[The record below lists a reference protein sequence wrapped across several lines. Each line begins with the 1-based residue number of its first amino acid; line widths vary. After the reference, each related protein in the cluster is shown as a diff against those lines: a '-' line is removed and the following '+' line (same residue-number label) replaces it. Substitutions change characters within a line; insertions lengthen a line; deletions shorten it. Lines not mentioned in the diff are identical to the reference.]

1 MKAGRKRK
9 PGRRYAS
16 GDRMKTVR
24 EDESRRVALEA
35 RMRIFG
41 VGRELAGRDIMG
53 SPLGRLLH
61 WNIITPAQ
69 ADAGYNFALT
79 MRAYL
84 RASEGQRPGQ
94 SRASFV
100 PPAHGTAAN
109 RCPER
114 FEKTARSF
122 MEALT
127 AVDSLDPASPSATSI
142 MWDVC
147 VFEHDRMRV
156 RELCLLRLGLNAIAR
171 VIHGGAGRKT
181 HDDPAPSGR
190 IRPSSCPAVPPGGR
204 KF

>member
-1 MKAGRKRK
+1 MKAGRKKK
-9 PGRRYAS
+9 PGRRYPS

-41 VGRELAGRDIMG
+41 VGRELAARDVMG

-61 WNIITPAQ
+61 WNIITPVQ

-79 MRAYL
+79 MRAHL

-109 RCPER
+109 HCPQR
-114 FEKTARSF
+114 FENTARSF
-122 MEALT
+122 LEVLS
-127 AVDSLDPASPSATSI
+127 AVDSLDPVAPSATSI
-142 MWDVC
+142 VWDVC

-156 RELCLLRLGLNAIAR
+156 KELCLLRLGLNAIAHI
-171 VIHGGAGRKT
+171 IHGAGRKARNE
-181 HDDPAPSGR
+181 PALGDRVETSSGP
-190 IRPSSCPAVPPGGR
+190 ITPHGGR